1 MIILVYSEEF
11 MSNLFIFINVAFLAT
26 GIALIAFM
34 QKKGL
39 SFGKRVLAG
48 LGLGIALGLITKL
61 IFGHDN
67 AILDGTLP
75 WFALI
80 GNGYVGFLRMIIV
93 PLVMVSI
100 LSSILNLK
108 DARNLGKISIT
119 VILVLVLTAAI
130 AAAVGAGSALAFG
143 LDASQITQG
152 KAETDRG
159 VALEKRVGE
168 AKIPVARMLLDFI
181 PSNPFA
187 DMTGAR
193 PSSTIALVVFSAFL
207 GAATLGIRKKHP
219 EEFSSALKIIN
230 AAYAITMRLVGIV
243 LKMTPY
249 GVMAII
255 AGAVVRTDYPAVLN
269 LGRFVGASYSALII
283 MFAIHLAILALF
295 RLNPFTYLR
304 KVWPVLGFA
313 FSSRS
318 SMATVPL
325 TIEAQNKKLGISDGI
340 SNFAATFGTSIGQ
353 NGCAG
358 IYPAMLAV
366 MIAPTVGI
374 NPLDP
379 AWLASLILVTT
390 ISSFGIA
397 GVGGGAT
404 FAALMVLSAMNLPV
418 ALAGLLI
425 SVEPLID
432 MGRTALNVSDSMV
445 AGAVSGRVLGE
456 IDMAVYNSKDAELDQ
471 VTAG

>member
-1 MIILVYSEEF
+1 M
-11 MSNLFIFINVAFLAT
+11 NTLFTIINVAFLAT
-26 GIALIAFM
+26 GIALVAVM
-34 QKKGL
+34 QKKGM
-39 SFGKRVLAG
+39 SFGKRVMAG

-61 IFGHDN
+61 GFGTDK
-67 AILDGTLP
+67 AVLDGTLP

-100 LSSILNLK
+100 ISSILKLK
-108 DARNLGKISIT
+108 DARNLGKIST
-119 VILVLVLTAAI
+119 SVILVLVLTAAI
-130 AAAVGAGSALAFG
+130 AAAVGAGSALVFG
-143 LDASQITQG
+143 LDANQITQG

-159 VALEKRVGE
+159 AALEKRVGE
-168 AKIPVARMLLDFI
+168 IKIPVARMLLDFV
-181 PSNPFA
+181 PSNPFS

-193 PSSTIALVVFSAFL
+193 PSSTIALVVFSALL
-207 GAATLGIRKKHP
+207 GIATLGIRSKHP
-219 EEFSSALKIIN
+219 EEFAWVLRLVN
-230 AAYAITMRLVGIV
+230 AAYTVTMRLVGIV

-255 AGAVVRTDYPAVLN
+255 ASAVVRTDYMAVAN
-269 LGRFVGASYSALII
+269 LGRFVGASYVALLI
-283 MFAIHLAILALF
+283 MFAIHLVILF
-295 RLNPFTYLR
+295 FFGMNPLTYLK

-325 TIEAQNKKLGISDGI
+325 TIEAQNKKLGISDSI
-340 SNFAATFGTSIGQ
+340 ANFAATFGTSIGQ

-379 AWLASLILVTT
+379 AWLASLVLVTT

-404 FAALMVLSAMNLPV
+404 FAALMVLSVLNLPV

-445 AGAVSGRVLGE
+445 AGAVSGKVLGE
-456 IDMAVYNSKDAELDQ
+456 IDMTVYNSKDAELDQ
-471 VTAG
+471 IQAG